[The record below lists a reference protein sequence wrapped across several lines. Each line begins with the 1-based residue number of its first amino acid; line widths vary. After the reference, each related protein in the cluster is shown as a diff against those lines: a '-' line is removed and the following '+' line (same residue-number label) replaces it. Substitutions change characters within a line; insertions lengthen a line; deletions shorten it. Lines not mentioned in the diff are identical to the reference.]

1 MYSTRILLGIDEP
14 LTHVIAKNLISKV
27 DSNKSIILGMSLK
40 DKSRDTV
47 LTLRD
52 VIKSVVTT

>member
-1 MYSTRILLGIDEP
+1 

-47 LTLRD
+47 LALSD